1 MLIQILVHL
10 QYTSLNFN
18 SIHIHMKKLIFLA
31 CLSIGILQAQDSKKL
46 NSENVSVGDVIA
58 IGAPSGK
65 TYQHILFPKT
75 NFILKKGGNPNY
87 KKIKGLQVTVTN
99 REEKNSKTIITIK
112 RKDGKKFFNSLN
124 TVNVD
129 LEEAIK
135 NE

>member
-1 MLIQILVHL
+1 M
-10 QYTSLNFN
+10 
-18 SIHIHMKKLIFLA
+18 
-31 CLSIGILQAQDSKKL
+31 GIVQAQDSKEL
-46 NSENVSVGDVIA
+46 NPETVTVGDIIS

-65 TYQHILFPKT
+65 TYEHILFPKT

-87 KKIKGLQVTVTN
+87 KKLKGIQVTVAK

-112 RKDGKKFFNSLN
+112 RTDGKKFFNSLH

-135 NE
+135 AKEVY

>member
-1 MLIQILVHL
+1 M
-10 QYTSLNFN
+10 
-18 SIHIHMKKLIFLA
+18 
-31 CLSIGILQAQDSKKL
+31 LQAQDSKKL
-46 NSENVSVGDVIA
+46 NSETITRGDVIT
-58 IGAPSGK
+58 IGALSGK

-99 REEKNSKTIITIK
+99 KEEKHSKKTIITVK

-135 NE
+135 ANEVY